1 MARTVKNLSLD
12 PEAVQRGENYSKRHS
27 TSVSR
32 LVSDFLSALPAEG
45 ERVEL
50 APAVKRLLGLARGGN
65 EAAYKKYLEKKYGK

>member
-12 PEAVQRGENYSKRHS
+12 PEAVQRGENFSKRHS

-32 LVSDFLSALPAEG
+32 LVSDFLTALPAEG
-45 ERVEL
+45 DRVEL

-65 EAAYKKYLEKKYGK
+65 EAAYKKYLEKKYGQ